1 MNNVFIWADQD
12 EFKELLDTGQLQR
25 DKVYMRNNV
34 YTEVISDSNSE
45 N

>member
-25 DKVYMRNNV
+25 DKVYMRNVV
-34 YTEVISDSNSE
+34 YTEVISDNDGK